1 MSINLINFG
10 ILLKESIFGMC
21 VMGIVAVINI
31 YSFVWISLAYRE
43 KLSDGV
49 FLGKHYEIL
58 RYVAFTM
65 LLVLS
70 MLASLAIW
78 VVALMS
84 FGFVSEWLLAL
95 LFTASF
101 FTTVGNISVNF
112 PFDWRLIPSMI
123 AFSGLFS
130 FAWAT
135 GSSMSMANHLISHF
149 EKQKS
154 NQ

>member
-10 ILLKESIFGMC
+10 ILLKESVFGIC

-31 YSFVWISLAYRE
+31 YSFVWISLAYRAT
-43 KLSDGV
+43 LSDGV
-49 FLGKHYEIL
+49 FHGKHYEIL
-58 RYVAFTM
+58 RYVAYTM

-70 MLASLAIW
+70 MLVSLAIW
-78 VVALMS
+78 VLALVS
-84 FGFVSEWLLAL
+84 FGFISEWLLAL

-101 FTTVGNISVNF
+101 FTTVGNISINF
-112 PFDWRLIPSMI
+112 PFGWRLIPSMI

-135 GSSMSMANHLISHF
+135 GSSMSMASHLVSHF
-149 EKQKS
+149 EKHKS
-154 NQ
+154 N